1 MGAGLHGQQYLCCFQ
16 SVLQLFSKTF
26 GPCRGRW
33 AESPVDGG
41 PRPIEITVRR
51 TDLIGDGFSALHSAG
66 SAIKGRLMVT
76 FINQHGAL
84 EAGIDHGGLV
94 KEFLEEAS
102 TIFGILHPAKY

>member
-1 MGAGLHGQQYLCCFQ
+1 
-16 SVLQLFSKTF
+16 
-26 GPCRGRW
+26 
-33 AESPVDGG
+33 VDGG

-76 FINQHGAL
+76 FINHHGAL

-102 TIFGILHPAKY
+102 TV

>member
-1 MGAGLHGQQYLCCFQ
+1 M
-16 SVLQLFSKTF
+16 
-26 GPCRGRW
+26 
-33 AESPVDGG
+33 DGG

-76 FINQHGAL
+76 FISQHGAL

-102 TIFGILHPAKY
+102 TSCLPSQTIEQYLSMRAS